1 MNFKGW
7 STGENEAR
15 EMYECLLKSGMSKE
29 DSLQTV
35 KHHLHINPII
45 DVKHECTP
53 LCTYF
58 CLHTDPSVGVKLKNP
73 RYFRG
78 WDRFVAEMDFQIKW
92 ESEKKRLAD
101 LT

>member
-15 EMYECLLKSGMSKE
+15 ELYESLIKSGKSEE
-29 DSLQTV
+29 DSLQAV
-35 KHHLHINPII
+35 KTHLHINPI
-45 DVKHECTP
+45 VEGLP
-53 LCTYF
+53 
-58 CLHTDPSVGVKLKNP
+58 LKNP